1 MGVQKTEVEAPSTVS
16 AEKMYQG
23 FLLDMDTVFPK
34 VLPQLIKSV
43 EILEGDGG
51 VGTVRLVHLGEA
63 TEYTTMKQ
71 KVDVIDKAGL
81 GYTYTTIGGDILVEG
96 LESVVN
102 QFVVVPTD
110 GGCIVKNTTI
120 YNTKGDAV
128 LPEDKVKEATEKS
141 GLAFKAV
148 EAYLLAN

>member
-51 VGTVRLVHLGEA
+51 VGTVTPSDSSILA
-63 TEYTTMKQ
+63 
-71 KVDVIDKAGL
+71 KVYNHISAPHFNSIVCKFHIYEKRIFYG
-81 GYTYTTIGGDILVEG
+81 
-96 LESVVN
+96 
-102 QFVVVPTD
+102 VP
-110 GGCIVKNTTI
+110 
-120 YNTKGDAV
+120 KG
-128 LPEDKVKEATEKS
+128 TQ
-141 GLAFKAV
+141 
-148 EAYLLAN
+148 

>member
-1 MGVQKTEVEAPSTVS
+1 GVQKTVVEAPSTVS
-16 AEKMYQG
+16 AEKMYG

-34 VLPQLIKSV
+34 VLPQLIGKSV
-43 EILEGDGG
+43 EILEGDGS
-51 VGTVRLVHLGEA
+51 VGTVKLVHLGEA

-71 KVDVIDKAGL
+71 RVDVIDKAGL
-81 GYTYTTIGGDILVEG
+81 AYTYTTIGGDILVEV

-102 QFVVVPTD
+102 EFVVVPTD

-141 GLAFKAV
+141 ALAFKAV

>member
-1 MGVQKTEVEAPSTVS
+1 MGIQKTEVEAPSTVS
-16 AEKMYQG
+16 AEKMYKG
-23 FLLDMDTVFPK
+23 FLLDMDTVYPK

-51 VGTVRLVHLGEA
+51 VGTVKLVHLGEA
-63 TEYTTMKQ
+63 TEYTNMKQ
-71 KVDVIDKAGL
+71 RVDKIDKAGL
-81 GYTYTTIGGDILVEG
+81 AYTYSTIGGDILLEG

-102 QFVVVPTD
+102 EFVVVPTD

-120 YNTKGDAV
+120 YHTKGDAV
-128 LPEDKVKEATEKS
+128 VPEDKIKEATEKS
-141 GLAFKAV
+141 GQAFKAV